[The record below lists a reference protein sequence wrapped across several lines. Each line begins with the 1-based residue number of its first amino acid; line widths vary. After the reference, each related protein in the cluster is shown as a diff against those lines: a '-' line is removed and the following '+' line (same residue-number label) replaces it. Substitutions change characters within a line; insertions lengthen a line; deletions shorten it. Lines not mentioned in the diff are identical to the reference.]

1 VRKLVAALSAAC
13 AFALALAAYGDA
25 AAGASAYGD
34 AAAGAGFSASLS
46 AGEMV
51 PAVKASGNGSFS
63 ATLKGYLLSFKLSF
77 SHLSGPAV
85 GASLGFGP
93 KGKAGHLTIPL
104 CAPCKSPVTTGV
116 GVDKSLI
123 TALRQHLLFVV
134 VRTQK
139 HPNGEIRGQIQ

>member
-1 VRKLVAALSAAC
+1 MRKLVAALSAAC
-13 AFALALAAYGDA
+13 LLALAVVMY
-25 AAGASAYGD
+25 AGAAVGT
-34 AAAGAGFSASLS
+34 GFSASLS
-46 AGEMV
+46 TGEMV
-51 PAVKASGNGSFS
+51 PAVKGGANGSFT

-77 SHLSGPAV
+77 SHLSGPAT

-93 KGKAGHLTIPL
+93 KGKAGHLTVPL
-104 CAPCKSPVTTGV
+104 CAPCKSPVVTGV

-123 TALRQHLLFVV
+123 TAIRQHLLFVV